1 MNIIKYI
8 YTLFFISILPVAFGQ
23 NIIGTWKGTLN
34 ASGQEIPLVF
44 HINQSNG
51 KFSGKMDSPRQ
62 GAIGLPLS
70 EVSFGKNQVTFK
82 MASAGIVFQGEL
94 TKNIITGLFQ
104 QGGGNIPLRL
114 TRSLDTVTVIKR
126 PQEPEGPFPYK
137 EENVTFENPVSK
149 VTLAGTLTLPAKGRN
164 FPAVVLVT
172 GSGPQN
178 RDSEL
183 FGHKP
188 FKLIADYLTRRGF
201 AVLRYDDRGVG
212 ASTGSF
218 GTATTR
224 DFANDA
230 LAAINFLRIRTDI
243 NIRKIGV
250 IGHSEGGMIAPL
262 LASEDKDIAFIAMLA
277 GPAIAIDSLMI
288 LQNYAIGKA
297 YGMSEDKLQQAKEL
311 NNRVYK
317 VLKSNLS
324 DEEVKKQLADVAAN
338 DKELSEFTSKWF
350 RYFIRFDPVPVL
362 KAVKCPIFAVYG
374 GKDLQVPA
382 EQNLNS
388 VYKISEANRH
398 KMDFIKMYPDLNHL
412 FQHAHTGLINEYG
425 ELEETFSEDVLKDLF
440 SWLKQVT
447 K

>member
-23 NIIGTWKGTLN
+23 NIIGTWKGSLD

-44 HINQSNG
+44 HIHQSNG

-70 EVSFGKNQVTFK
+70 EVSFDRNQVTFK

-94 TKNIITGLFQ
+94 SKNVITGLFQ

-188 FKLIADYLTRRGF
+188 FKLIADYLTRKGF

-212 ASTGSF
+212 SSTGSF

-230 LAAINFLRIRTDI
+230 RAAINFLRIRTDI

-262 LASEDKDIAFIAMLA
+262 LASEDKDVAFIAMLA
-277 GPAIAIDSLMI
+277 GPAIAIDSLMV

-297 YGMSEDKLQQAKEL
+297 YGMSEEKLQQAKAL

-324 DEEVKKQLADVAAN
+324 DEEVKKQLVDVAAN
-338 DKELSEFTSKWF
+338 DKALSEFTSKWF

-388 VYKISEANRH
+388 VYKISEANKH